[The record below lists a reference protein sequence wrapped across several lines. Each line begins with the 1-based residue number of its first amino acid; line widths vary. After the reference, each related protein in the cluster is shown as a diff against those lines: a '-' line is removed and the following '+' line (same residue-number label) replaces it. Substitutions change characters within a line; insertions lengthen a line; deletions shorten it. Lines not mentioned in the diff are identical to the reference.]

1 MGAFWRL
8 FSSDGFMPHGH
19 CYLWEPSILWL
30 HAISDGLIA
39 LAYSSIP
46 FAIVYF
52 VRKRRDLPFHWMFL
66 AFGAFIVACGATHAM
81 EVWNLW
87 HADYWVAG
95 AIKAITAAASV
106 ATAVALAGI
115 MPQLLS
121 LPSPAALRSVHEQ
134 LRAAHD
140 ELEARV
146 VARTSELDGAN
157 RALRAE
163 VRERRAAEER
173 FRLLAEGVSDYAIDM
188 LDIEGRVE
196 TWAAGGQRILGYRAD
211 EVVGRHFS
219 CFYAPEDVETGQLDR
234 YLEEAAAGGHVEHEC
249 RHVRKDGSQFLA
261 GVAIT
266 ALKDETG
273 SVSGFAKVTRDLS
286 ERSKAAEQLRQTE
299 AQLLQAQ
306 KMEAVGRLAGGVAH
320 DFNNLLGVIV
330 GYGELSRAQ
339 MDPSDPV
346 RARIDKI
353 LEAAERAATLT
364 RQLLAF
370 SRRQL
375 LQPRV
380 LDLNDVLGGMA
391 DMVQPARRRGRGG
404 RGARSLEPR
413 PRPRGSRADRAGHH
427 ESRGERP

>member
-1 MGAFWRL
+1 LEPVSEEASVGAFWRL

-19 CYLWEPSILWL
+19 CYLWKPSLLWL
-30 HAISDGLIA
+30 HATSDGLIA
-39 LAYSSIP
+39 LAYFSIP

-66 AFGAFIVACGATHAM
+66 AFGAFIVACGTTHAM

-95 AIKAITAAASV
+95 IIKAITAAASV
-106 ATAVALAGI
+106 TTAVALVGM

-121 LPSPAALRSVHEQ
+121 LPSPAALRRVHEQ
-134 LRAAHD
+134 LSKAHD

-188 LDIEGRVE
+188 LDVEGRVE
-196 TWAAGGQRILGYRAD
+196 TWTAGGQRILGYRAD

-219 CFYAPEDVETGQLDR
+219 CFYAPEDVETGQLAQ
-234 YLEEAAAGGHVEHEC
+234 YLEKAAAGERVEYEC
-249 RHVRKDGSQFLA
+249 RHLRKDASRFLA

-273 SVSGFAKVTRDLS
+273 AVSGFAKVTRDLS

-299 AQLLQAQ
+299 A
-306 KMEAVGRLAGGVAH
+306 
-320 DFNNLLGVIV
+320 
-330 GYGELSRAQ
+330 
-339 MDPSDPV
+339 
-346 RARIDKI
+346 
-353 LEAAERAATLT
+353 
-364 RQLLAF
+364 
-370 SRRQL
+370 
-375 LQPRV
+375 
-380 LDLNDVLGGMA
+380 
-391 DMVQPARRRGRGG
+391 
-404 RGARSLEPR
+404 
-413 PRPRGSRADRAGHH
+413 
-427 ESRGERP
+427 